1 LPTFFQCSN
10 KMVFEANMWHLYL
23 IRTRTGQLYTG
34 ITKNIQKR
42 FREHQEGGSKAAK
55 YLKGRKPLKL
65 VFYKKIGSLSQALKT
80 EAKIKK
86 WPKEK
91 KESLIKNNPPTL

>member
-1 LPTFFQCSN
+1 
-10 KMVFEANMWHLYL
+10 MWHLYL
-23 IRTRTGQLYTG
+23 IRTRTGHLYTG

-42 FREHQEGGSKAAK
+42 FEEHQEGGSKAAK
-55 YLKGRKPLKL
+55 YLKGKKPLKL
-65 VFYKKIGSLSQALKT
+65 VFYKKIGSRSQALKA

-91 KESLIKNNPPTL
+91 KESLINNNFTNSKTHSNSKELYFI

>member
-1 LPTFFQCSN
+1 
-10 KMVFEANMWHLYL
+10 MWHLYL
-23 IRTRTGQLYTG
+23 IRTRTGHLYTG

-42 FREHQEGGSKAAK
+42 FEEHQEGGSKAAK
-55 YLKGRKPLKL
+55 YLKGKKPLKL
-65 VFYKKIGSLSQALKT
+65 VFYKKIGSLSQALKA

-91 KESLIKNNPPTL
+91 KESLINNNFTNSKTHSNSKELYFI

>member
-1 LPTFFQCSN
+1 
-10 KMVFEANMWHLYL
+10 MWHLYL

-42 FREHQEGGSKAAK
+42 FKEHQEGGSKAAK
-55 YLKGRKPLKL
+55 YLKGKKPLKL
-65 VFYKKIGSLSQALKT
+65 VFYKKIGSLSQALKA

-91 KESLIKNNPPTL
+91 KESLIKNNFTNSTTHSKDRELYFF

>member
-1 LPTFFQCSN
+1 
-10 KMVFEANMWHLYL
+10 MWHLYL
-23 IRTRTGQLYTG
+23 IRTRTGHLYTG

-42 FREHQEGGSKAAK
+42 FEEHQEGGSKAAK
-55 YLKGRKPLKL
+55 YLKGKKPLKL
-65 VFYKKIGSLSQALKT
+65 VFYKKIGSLSQALKA

-91 KESLIKNNPPTL
+91 KESLIKYNFTNSTTHSKDRELYLF

>member
-1 LPTFFQCSN
+1 
-10 KMVFEANMWHLYL
+10 MWHLYL
-23 IRTRTGQLYTG
+23 IRTRTGHLYTG

-42 FREHQEGGSKAAK
+42 FEEHQEGGSKAAK
-55 YLKGRKPLKL
+55 YLKGKKPLKL
-65 VFYKKIGSLSQALKT
+65 VFYKKIGSLSQALKA

-91 KESLIKNNPPTL
+91 KESLIKNNFTNSTTHSKDRELYFF